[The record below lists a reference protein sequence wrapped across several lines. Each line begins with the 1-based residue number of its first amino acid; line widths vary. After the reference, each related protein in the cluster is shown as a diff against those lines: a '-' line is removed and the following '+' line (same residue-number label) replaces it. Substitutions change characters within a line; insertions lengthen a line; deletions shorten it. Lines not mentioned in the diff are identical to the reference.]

1 MIVSQSTAQ
10 RKLLRAAIR
19 FIAQNGSWQM
29 KAYNLIWCSIIAAIV
44 ATPALAK
51 SNNKTTT
58 PIQATAALAQPSDL
72 ENILKIVTQMQ
83 SDLKTLQTAVANLAE
98 SQKDDSK
105 QVSALV
111 KDMTRRLYA
120 TCVLTQRQMNMAV
133 PGGWSENA
141 LCTYQGLTA
150 AGEAVTRDIFG
161 QNPTNIDTV
170 FGGP

>member
-1 MIVSQSTAQ
+1 
-10 RKLLRAAIR
+10 
-19 FIAQNGSWQM
+19 M
-29 KAYNLIWCSIIAAIV
+29 KAYNLICCSIVAGIV
-44 ATPALAK
+44 ATTALAK
-51 SNNKTTT
+51 SSNKTTT
-58 PIQATAALAQPSDL
+58 PIQAAAALAQPSDL

-98 SQKDDSK
+98 SQKDDGK
-105 QVSALV
+105 QVSGLV
-111 KDMTRRLYA
+111 KDMARRLYA

-150 AGEAVTRDIFG
+150 AGEAVTRDVFG

-170 FGGP
+170 FWGP